1 VPAGTVMCVMCV
13 VAIDVQLL
21 SRFAVVARAAAW

>member
-1 VPAGTVMCVMCV
+1 MVSAGTVMCV